1 MPPRRLP
8 WLLLIIL
15 GFTHIAFGPPVLT
28 DSDIPRQTL
37 TVHQLGALQQMPVP
51 QISAEAAILV
61 DSNTGEIL
69 YTLNEHERRAP
80 ASFVKMMT
88 AMVALQHGRLDQ
100 ELRVK
105 DADLVVYSAAWL
117 KTNEKLSLRD
127 LLFILLIPS
136 DNAAS
141 MTIAREL
148 GGDVKT
154 FVQWMNDMAA
164 GWGLQDTHFTNPHGL
179 DNKNQ
184 YMSAYDTAIIA
195 HHAMRNPVIADIVRR
210 SQAALEDHWL
220 ENTNELLNTYSGTIG
235 VKTGT
240 EDDAGECL
248 VAMVDRPAGK
258 VLSVVMGSTQR
269 YIDTRLL
276 LDYFYTNFAELRI
289 NLPPTAQNE
298 YMDAE
303 GNRHAFG
310 LREPVTVLIHPS
322 QVGTATYYRRIDNP
336 TANPSADEPIGALE
350 VMLRGRY
357 LMEVPLYAR

>member
-1 MPPRRLP
+1 M
-8 WLLLIIL
+8 
-15 GFTHIAFGPPVLT
+15 T
-28 DSDIPRQTL
+28 DSDIPRQPLTL
-37 TVHQLGALQQMPVP
+37 PQLRGWQELPVP
-51 QISAEAAILV
+51 QISAAAAILV

-69 YTLNEHERRAP
+69 YALNEHDRRAP
-80 ASFVKMMT
+80 ASLVKLMT
-88 AMVALQHGRLDQ
+88 AMVALQNGRLDQ
-100 ELRVK
+100 KLRVR
-105 DADLVVYSAAWL
+105 DADLMVYSVAGL
-117 KTNEKLSLRD
+117 KANEQLTLRD
-127 LLFILLIPS
+127 MLFILLIPS

-148 GGDVKT
+148 GGNITT
-154 FVQWMNDMAA
+154 FVQWMNDMAD
-164 GWGLQDTHFTNPHGL
+164 GWGLQNTHFANPHGL

-184 YMSAYDTAIIA
+184 YMSAFDAAIIA
-195 HHAMRNPVIADIVRR
+195 HHAMRDPVIADIVRR
-210 SQAALEDHWL
+210 PSAVLEGHWL
-220 ENTNELLNTYSGTIG
+220 ENTNELLMTYTGTIG

-248 VAMVDRPAGK
+248 ITMVDRPAGK

-276 LDYFYTNFAELRI
+276 LDYYYANFAELRV
-289 NLPPTAQNE
+289 NLPPTALNE
-298 YMDAE
+298 YVDAD

-336 TANPSADEPIGALE
+336 TANPSADEPVGALE
-350 VMLRGRY
+350 VMLQGRY